1 MGGGMSGR
9 TVKSSWSSRG
19 SCVGVGVDL
28 LIGAGFRTSGTRAG
42 LFSPGL
48 AFKGMLEPSEEGW
61 RSSRGGGSVER
72 GGGEEVGG
80 VF

>member
-1 MGGGMSGR
+1 MAGGTSGK
-9 TVKSSWSSRG
+9 TVKSSRSSRE
-19 SCVGVGVDL
+19 SWAGVGVDL
-28 LIGAGFRTSGTRAG
+28 RTGAGLRTNGTRAG
-42 LFSPGL
+42 LFNPGL